1 MELSCIIY
9 LRMMN
14 INYRKRLIESRIEKI
29 MGFSGGVVIEG
40 AKWKCLIKRFV

>member
-9 LRMMN
+9 LRMN
-14 INYRKRLIESRIEKI
+14 INYRKILIESRIEKI